1 VNENLLRDGK
11 IARWPKKAADKGF
24 VLEYIASKIPRGR
37 VFAER
42 EINEIITGN
51 ILFDDYALIRRELV
65 EGGFLTRTMD
75 CREYSRTEGT

>member
-1 VNENLLRDGK
+1 MH
-11 IARWPKKAADKGF
+11 
-24 VLEYIASKIPRGR
+24 RGNAKDVPLSTR
-37 VFAER
+37 ATPGEVFAER

-65 EGGFLTRTMD
+65 ENGFLRRTKD